1 VVAWGNYSLP
11 LGRFGTPDLSLLYR
25 FDSPQTYSLAANSV
39 PLSARQDSLLA
50 PYASGPTSQTLFFDE
65 RGSEEFASTNIFD
78 FGLTYQVPVF
88 RTLRPWLK
96 FDVFNIFNNDTLR
109 TWNTTVVA
117 DPNSA
122 LDSLGLPTGY
132 TPGPLFG
139 QGTSNVN
146 YPRARGWQMALG
158 FRF

>member
-1 VVAWGNYSLP
+1 
-11 LGRFGTPDLSLLYR
+11 
-25 FDSPQTYSLAANSV
+25 V
-39 PLSARQDSLLA
+39 PLSPQQEALLA
-50 PYASGPTSQTLFFDE
+50 PYASGPTSQTLYFNE
-65 RGSEEFASTNIFD
+65 RGSETFAATNIFD

-96 FDVFNIFNNDTLR
+96 IDVFNIFNNDTLR
-109 TWNTTVVA
+109 TWNTTVLA
-117 DPNSA
+117 DPNSP